1 MFVHRSK
8 MSLLKQML
16 WKGFEWIMYMDLVLI
31 ASENQTLCGTPP
43 HCCKDYEV
51 NRLLNSCSSCLPG
64 YHGAKCQLPCRY
76 PSYGQLCQFQCACDE
91 EQCHFI
97 NGCVNSSLANRK
109 NQQNEKNSDENLT
122 SSDDRKENRN
132 TQEECF
138 PEYYGITCGDECLF
152 PNYGLH
158 CQSKCNC
165 SKVQCHRISG
175 CLYTDEN
182 MSTTETTS
190 TWAEYSRTTS
200 DKVFMST
207 FAVQDDNVPFLQHLK
222 QHLPLYVCFV
232 IIFMSVSLNVV
243 FIVRLLKNNR
253 RIVKERSVGK
263 NEDTHDDE
271 YVNLRSQ
278 LRSDVMYTNMQRKE
292 GASYLEIEEMNM
304 RSMHGVP
311 PF

>member
-16 WKGFEWIMYMDLVLI
+16 WKGFEWIMYMDLVLM

-43 HCCKDYEV
+43 HCCKDYQV

-64 YHGAKCQLPCRY
+64 YHGENCQLPCRY

-91 EQCHFI
+91 EKCHFI

-109 NQQNEKNSDENLT
+109 NQQNDKNSDENLT

-132 TQEECF
+132 TQE
-138 PEYYGITCGDECLF
+138 
-152 PNYGLH
+152 
-158 CQSKCNC
+158 
-165 SKVQCHRISG
+165 
-175 CLYTDEN
+175 
-182 MSTTETTS
+182 
-190 TWAEYSRTTS
+190 
-200 DKVFMST
+200 
-207 FAVQDDNVPFLQHLK
+207 DDNVPFLQHLQ